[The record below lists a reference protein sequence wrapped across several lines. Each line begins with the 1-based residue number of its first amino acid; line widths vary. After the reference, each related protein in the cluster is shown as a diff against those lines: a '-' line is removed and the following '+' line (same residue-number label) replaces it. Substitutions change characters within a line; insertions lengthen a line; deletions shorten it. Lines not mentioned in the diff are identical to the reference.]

1 MPLLPPPCPTGLAA
15 GIVLDTNVVL
25 DWFVFGNPGMQA
37 PADAIG
43 KGQLHWLACA
53 EMRAELA
60 HVLVHGHL
68 GGRSALV
75 EHVLTSYDSL
85 STSRMLPTLLSLQ
98 RPRCSDGSDQMFVD
112 LALGHGA
119 RWLLTRDRALLK
131 LARKTGPLGLRIV
144 PPEAWAPA

>member
-1 MPLLPPPCPTGLAA
+1 MPLFPPACPTDLAA

-25 DWFVFGNPGMQA
+25 DWFVFANPGMHA

-43 KGQLHWLACA
+43 NGQLRWLACA

-60 HVLVHGHL
+60 HVLAHAHL
-68 GGRSALV
+68 GGRTAAV
-75 EHVLTSYDSL
+75 EQVLTSFDAL
-85 STSRMLPTLLSLQ
+85 SMRQVLPARLPLQ
-98 RPRCSDGSDQMFVD
+98 RLRCSDDSDQMFVD

-131 LARKTGPLGLRIV
+131 LARKARPLGLHIV
-144 PPEAWAPA
+144 PPEAWASA